1 MQLNDHKQNGIKMRI
16 KMRINIDRCS
26 MYKVTFDANAAQRL
40 KDKRQTVN

>member
-1 MQLNDHKQNGIKMRI
+1 MQLNDHKQNGI